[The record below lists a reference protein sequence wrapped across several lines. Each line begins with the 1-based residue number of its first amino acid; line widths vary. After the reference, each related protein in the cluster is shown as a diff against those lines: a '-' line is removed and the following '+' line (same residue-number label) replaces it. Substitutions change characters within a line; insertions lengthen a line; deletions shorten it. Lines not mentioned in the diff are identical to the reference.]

1 MYLLGKEIWK
11 DKGSGFLCAVIFTF
25 FPYRLGLVY
34 IRGDFAE
41 FLATALI
48 PLVLFAFL
56 KLGQKRRL
64 GYFLLS
70 SFSLAL
76 IFLAHNIQVVLFL
89 PILLIYLLV
98 VFRKEI
104 KKVILP
110 IFLAGITGL
119 GIASFFVFPALLEEK
134 YLAVSTMYTG
144 QYDFHEHFLKIADF
158 LSLKWDND
166 HFFQIGI
173 IGIVILCFVIYVLSK
188 KIVGL
193 PRKNIYFFLILM
205 VGSIAACFSISTF
218 FWESTPFFK
227 FVQYPW
233 RVLSFVA
240 LALSILGGMI
250 FRTKIVHLFFKE
262 KIPKFVPAIAL
273 ALIVVFANLFFAQP
287 VSYLE
292 KESDEAYNPYRQL
305 YSEANLETT
314 YRKEN
319 EQLIQSE
326 KLNIYTLIPEFV
338 PKGTN
343 VELLKNQI
351 AGTISDQLKKKEEFR
366 ILKIEALRGRIEW
379 KEQQINS
386 YNYSFEINS
395 EQESSIRVNNF
406 WFPGWQAFLDGEEQ
420 SIEHDNDF
428 QAMVFDLPP
437 GNHVL
442 QLKFSST
449 PIRRIGGVITIITL
463 GIWLVLL
470 IIYFLR
476 TVVLKNNDKSSPK
489 IR

>member
-1 MYLLGKEIWK
+1 
-11 DKGSGFLCAVIFTF
+11 
-25 FPYRLGLVY
+25 
-34 IRGDFAE
+34 
-41 FLATALI
+41 
-48 PLVLFAFL
+48 
-56 KLGQKRRL
+56 
-64 GYFLLS
+64 
-70 SFSLAL
+70 
-76 IFLAHNIQVVLFL
+76 
-89 PILLIYLLV
+89 
-98 VFRKEI
+98 
-104 KKVILP
+104 
-110 IFLAGITGL
+110 
-119 GIASFFVFPALLEEK
+119 
-134 YLAVSTMYTG
+134 
-144 QYDFHEHFLKIADF
+144 
-158 LSLKWDND
+158 
-166 HFFQIGI
+166 
-173 IGIVILCFVIYVLSK
+173 
-188 KIVGL
+188 
-193 PRKNIYFFLILM
+193 M